1 MVIYTGVPPK
11 SDEELILTSYKLHVP
26 IHNVH
31 MIPNNIYCKIFNN
44 PIKYQWRIMYDVT
57 YLLILNE
64 K

>member
-1 MVIYTGVPPK
+1 MERPTTVIYTGVPPK

-44 PIKYQWRIMYDVT
+44 PIKYQ
-57 YLLILNE
+57 
-64 K
+64 